1 MERLLKKQESKAVKG
16 TSRIKTA
23 MKHIPMITYKSTL
36 ENITI
41 SLPNDIEF
49 PLKPIKLEK

>member
-1 MERLLKKQESKAVKG
+1 MERLLKKQESKVKS
-16 TSRIKTA
+16 TNRIKTS
-23 MKHIPMITYKSTL
+23 MKHIPMITYKSTM

-49 PLKPIKLEK
+49 PLKPKKLEK